1 MVLGRHIFWLFP
13 SFKGVPMLSIHID
26 LVVCI
31 LLKLW
36 PNTIFHTKYTYAPR
50 TCTGNSGRWKTFYYC
65 IRFNRFMATRST
77 CVLIF
82 VCKFVYSTEQDFSKA
97 DFILHP
103 TDRIIL
109 ILDGSIN
116 RTLWLLNG
124 AYCCY
129 NYNFDWFIL
138 WVQHLRRRSSEFI
151 SVRIKI

>member
-26 LVVCI
+26 LVVWI

-50 TCTGNSGRWKTFYYC
+50 RTCTGNSGRWKTFYYFT
-65 IRFNRFMATRST
+65 RFNRFMATRST

-82 VCKFVYSTEQDFSKA
+82 VCEFVYSTEQDFSKA
-97 DFILHP
+97 DSILHP

-116 RTLWLLNG
+116 RTLWLFNG
-124 AYCCY
+124 AYSTGTIITLIDSFYECNICGG
-129 NYNFDWFIL
+129 
-138 WVQHLRRRSSEFI
+138 VQVKSYR
-151 SVRIKI
+151 